1 MHIKTLTIQGFK
13 SYKDQVAIDPF
24 SPGHNVVVGR
34 NGSGKSNFFSAIRFV
49 LSDAYTSM
57 SREERQSLLH
67 DSSNS
72 TSTTLSAFV
81 EIVFDNED
89 HRFPTNGDE
98 VVLRR
103 TIGLKKD
110 EYSIDRRSATKADV
124 QNLLEAAGFSRS
136 NPYYI
141 VPQGRITH
149 LTNAKDHE
157 RLGLLKEVAGTRV
170 YEQRRAESL
179 KLIEDTEA
187 KRSKIDDLLQY
198 IEERLSELDDEKEE
212 LEEFN
217 TKDRERRCLE
227 YAIYQRELGEVSEVL
242 DKLEDRRFREVEASS
257 STRTEMNEQER
268 KLARL
273 EEQISKTQQGLT
285 QRNMEKLQLNQERRD
300 LSRLKAQ
307 LEVLIKDL
315 QEADERTEEGKG
327 RLERQLKEIE
337 AKISEKEGE
346 LMGLAPTWEDKKA
359 EVGTIRPR
367 LEDTRARIDIL
378 RAKQGRSA
386 MFSTKAERDAYLTQ
400 QIKEL
405 ESFGKTQENNLKD
418 LRNARAESGARV
430 EQLQLVG
437 EQTAEKLE
445 GRRDALEK
453 LGQQW
458 VDLKRQRDTLMEE
471 RKELWRE
478 EARLS
483 MNVNYARDQLSIAQR
498 QLAGSL
504 DRATATGLQ
513 AVERITRDLD
523 LSASVYGPL
532 YQLFRVDDKYK
543 TAVEV
548 TANASLFHIVVDTDE
563 TASKLLQV
571 MNKERSGRVT
581 FMPLNRLKPKKAT
594 FPDAPDAILM
604 IKKIQFDAKFSP
616 AFEQVFG
623 RTLICPN
630 LEIASAYVR
639 SHSINA
645 ITLDG
650 DQVDRKGS
658 LTGGYHDPRR
668 SRLDSVKAVTE
679 WKTELERD
687 SRALAELN
695 ATLSTMEQRVT
706 ILLSQMQTIETRR
719 AQTAA
724 NRGPLS
730 DQLTALRRDEI
741 EARLRFLRLEK
752 GEADLELEL
761 QAIKTKSE
769 ALQRELGTD
778 MQSGLSEEE
787 SAELERLTG
796 RLAELTA
803 QLKEVQTDVTDLS
816 NKKLLIEID
825 LNEDLKRH
833 RSELVAR
840 IEMLGETLGG
850 STVAGEG
857 AVGAASAAGASSEG
871 NLELRQSELAST
883 KKQLQEREKR
893 AMTVDKEL
901 EELENKLRTFEA
913 QREEIRSA
921 QLEASRDVASQQ
933 KYAERYLKKRQGLL
947 DQRDACNKKIRDLGV
962 LPEEAFEKY
971 TSTAMDK
978 LLKMLHKVNEA
989 LKKFSHVNKKAV
1001 EQYNSFT
1008 RQRDQ
1013 LQERK
1018 GELSASANSIQE
1030 LIDVLDQRKD
1040 EAIERTFK
1048 QVSRNFAEVF
1058 EKLVPAGKGRLI
1070 MQKRIDAEE
1079 NEDEQTDAEEDGQQN
1094 RSKIDS
1100 YTGVSIKVSFNS
1112 KSDEGLRIQQLSGG
1126 QKSLV
1131 ALATVFAIQKCDP
1144 APFYLFD
1151 EIDAN
1156 LDAQYRTS
1164 VAAMIHE
1171 LSESAQFITTTFRPE
1186 MVATAEKHYG
1196 VLFSAQKISSIRT
1209 ITKDEASQFVE
1220 AAADPGK
1227 P

>member
-1 MHIKTLTIQGFK
+1 MNYRAELAG
-13 SYKDQVAIDPF
+13 VALILGLGVLAL
-24 SPGHNVVVGR
+24 SPSRRRVYMTR
-34 NGSGKSNFFSAIRFV
+34 GSLMPPTARLLVAG
-49 LSDAYTSM
+49 DDMAYI
-57 SREERQSLLH
+57 
-67 DSSNS
+67 
-72 TSTTLSAFV
+72 SAFGFDV
-81 EIVFDNED
+81 AAFDNILE
-89 HRFPTNGDE
+89 RFRPH
-98 VVLRR
+98 LRPVR
-103 TIGLKKD
+103 PRRRQGRSRSLTPRLHLALALYYLTTPQRQKWIGLVFGLTPACVSRAVWSGLGAMYD
-110 EYSIDRRSATKADV
+110 MMAADPDTWAIKWPTAAIMADMAAAV
-124 QNLLEAAGFSRS
+124 RAREPLLEGVFGF
-136 NPYYI
+136 
-141 VPQGRITH
+141 V
-149 LTNAKDHE
+149 D
-157 RLGLLKEVAGTRV
+157 GLNLR
-170 YEQRRAESL
+170 
-179 KLIEDTEA
+179 
-187 KRSKIDDLLQY
+187 
-198 IEERLSELDDEKEE
+198 
-212 LEEFN
+212 
-217 TKDRERRCLE
+217 
-227 YAIYQRELGEVSEVL
+227 IYQPSNLDEQNAYYNGWLADTYCSQVLVFLANGEIAW
-242 DKLEDRRFREVEASS
+242 ASYNNPGS
-257 STRTEMNEQER
+257 WHDAKIARALYALMSDPVQER
-268 KLARL
+268 KLTRL
-273 EEQISKTQQGLT
+273 EEQINKTEQGIT
-285 QRNMEKLQLNQERRD
+285 QRNMEKLQLNLERRD

-367 LEDTRARIDIL
+367 LEDTRARIEIL

-386 MFSTKAERDAYLTQ
+386 MFATKAQRDAYINK

-405 ESFGKTQENNLKD
+405 ESFGETQELNLKD
-418 LRNARAESGARV
+418 LGNARAECWAQI
-430 EQLQLVG
+430 EQLQLLG
-437 EQTAEKLE
+437 EQTTDKLE

-483 MNVNYARDQLSIAQR
+483 MSVNYARDQMSIAQR

-513 AVERITRDLD
+513 AVERISRDLG
-523 LSASVYGPL
+523 LTASVHGPL

-548 TANASLFHIVVDTDE
+548 TANTSLFHIVVDTDE

-571 MNKERSGRVT
+571 MNQERSGRVT
-581 FMPLNRLKPKKAT
+581 FMPLNRLKPKKAA

-604 IKKIQFDAKFSP
+604 IKKIQFDARFAP

-639 SHSINA
+639 SHNINA

-679 WKTELERD
+679 SKAEFERD

-706 ILLSQMQTIETRR
+706 MLLSQMQTIETRR
-719 AQTAA
+719 AQTTA
-724 NRGPLS
+724 NRGPLLE
-730 DQLTALRRDEI
+730 QLTALRRDEV
-741 EARLRFLRLEK
+741 EARLRFQRLER
-752 GEADLELEL
+752 GEADLALEI
-761 QAIKTKSE
+761 QAVKTKRE
-769 ALQRELGTD
+769 ALQRELSTE
-778 MQSGLSEEE
+778 MRPGLSEEE
-787 SAELERLTG
+787 KAELETLTG
-796 RLAELTA
+796 QLAQLTE
-803 QLKEVQTDVTDLS
+803 QLKEVQAAVIDLS
-816 NKKLLIEID
+816 NKKMHIEID

-850 STVAGEG
+850 STMAGEG
-857 AVGAASAAGASSEG
+857 AGGAASAAGASNEG
-871 NLELRQSELAST
+871 NLELRKAELVST
-883 KKQLQEREKR
+883 KKHLQEREKR
-893 AMTVDKEL
+893 ATAIDKEL
-901 EELENKLRTFEA
+901 EDLETKLRTYEA

-921 QLEASRDVASQQ
+921 QAEVSREVASQQ

-1013 LQERK
+1013 LQDRK
-1018 GELSASANSIQE
+1018 VELAASANSIQE

-1058 EKLVPAGKGRLI
+1058 EKLVPAGRGRLI

-1079 NEDEQTDAEEDGQQN
+1079 EEAEQSEADEDGQQS

-1171 LSESAQFITTTFRPE
+1171 LSDSAQFITTTFRPE

-1209 ITKDEASQFVE
+1209 ITQDEASQFVE
-1220 AAADPGK
+1220 AAADSGK

>member
-13 SYKDQVAIDPF
+13 SYKDQVAIEPF

-57 SREERQSLLH
+57 SREERQALLH

-72 TSTTLSAFV
+72 TSATLSAFV
-81 EIVFDNED
+81 EIVFDNSD

-98 VVLRR
+98 VILRR

-179 KLIEDTEA
+179 KLIEDTEV
-187 KRSKIDDLLQY
+187 KRGKIDDLLQY

-217 TKDRERRCLE
+217 SKDRERRCLE
-227 YAIYQRELGEVSEVL
+227 YAIYQREMSEVVEVL
-242 DKLEDRRFREVEASS
+242 DKLEDRRFREAEASA
-257 STRTEMNEQER
+257 STRTELNEQER
-268 KLARL
+268 TLARL
-273 EEQISKTQQGLT
+273 DEQISKTQQALN
-285 QRNMEKLQLNQERRD
+285 QSNLEKIQLIQERRD

-307 LEVLIKDL
+307 LEVILKDL
-315 QEADERTEEGKG
+315 QEAGERTEEGKG
-327 RLERQLKEIE
+327 RLEQQLQEID

-346 LMGLAPTWEDKKA
+346 LMGLVPEWEDKKA
-359 EVGTIRPR
+359 ELNVIRSQ
-367 LEDTRARIDIL
+367 LENSRARVDIL

-386 MFSTKAERDAYLTQ
+386 LFSTKADRDEYLNQQLRELEHFEITQ
-400 QIKEL
+400 GANLKEL
-405 ESFGKTQENNLKD
+405 SQ
-418 LRNARAESGARV
+418 ARAECAV
-430 EQLQLVG
+430 QIEQLRLVG
-437 EQTAEKLE
+437 EQTSEKLD

-458 VDLKRQRDTLMEE
+458 ISLKRQRDELMEE
-471 RKELWRE
+471 KKELWRE

-483 MNVNYARDQLSIAQR
+483 SNINYARDQLSVAQR
-498 QLAGSL
+498 QLAGSI
-504 DRATATGLQ
+504 DRATASGLQ
-513 AVERITRDLD
+513 AVERIARDLD
-523 LSASVYGPL
+523 LTGSVYGPL
-532 YQLFRVDDKYK
+532 YQLFKVDDKYK

-548 TANASLFHIVVDTDE
+548 TANASLFHVVVDTDE
-563 TASKLLQV
+563 TASRLLQV
-571 MNKERSGRVT
+571 MNQERSGRVT
-581 FMPLNRLKPKKAT
+581 FMPLNRLKPKTAN
-594 FPDAPDAILM
+594 FPDASDAILM
-604 IKKIQFDAKFSP
+604 IKKVHFQQEYTA

-623 RTLICPN
+623 RTIICPS

-639 SHSINA
+639 SHNINA

-668 SRLDSVKAVTE
+668 SRLDSVKAVTH
-679 WKTELERD
+679 WRTELDRD
-687 SRALAELN
+687 STALTELN
-695 ATLSTMEQRVT
+695 TNLGTLDQRITMLMGQ
-706 ILLSQMQTIETRR
+706 IQTIETRR
-719 AQTAA
+719 NQTMAS
-724 NRGPLS
+724 RTPLLE
-730 DQLTALRRDEI
+730 QLNLARRDEA
-741 EARLRFLRLEK
+741 EASVRLLRLEK
-752 GEADLELEL
+752 VEADLQVEL
-761 QAIKTKSE
+761 QAAKTKKE
-769 ALQRELGTD
+769 AMRQELGTD
-778 MQSGLSEEE
+778 MVATLSSEEV
-787 SAELERLTG
+787 AELSRLTAQINELTG
-796 RLAELTA
+796 RTKEAQAVVTELA
-803 QLKEVQTDVTDLS
+803 
-816 NKKLLIEID
+816 NKRSLLEID

-833 RSELVAR
+833 RSELAAR
-840 IEMLGETLGG
+840 IELLGETLSGNAM
-850 STVAGEG
+850 STDDGIEAT
-857 AVGAASAAGASSEG
+857 ASAGPNAEG
-871 NLELRQSELAST
+871 NLELRSTELKST
-883 KKQLQEREKR
+883 KKQLQDREKR
-893 AMTVDKEL
+893 AAAVDKEL
-901 EELENKLRTFEA
+901 EELEEKLRSFESE
-913 QREEIRSA
+913 REEIRTA
-921 QLEASRDVASQQ
+921 RTEAGRDVAAQQ
-933 KYAERYLKKRQGLL
+933 KNAERYLKKRQGLMV
-947 DQRDACNKKIRDLGV
+947 QRDECLKKIRDLGI

-971 TSTAMDK
+971 TNTAMDK
-978 LLKMLHKVNEA
+978 LLKSLHKINEA
-989 LKKFSHVNKKAV
+989 LKKFAHVNKKAV
-1001 EQYNSFT
+1001 EQYNNFT

-1018 GELSASANSIQE
+1018 GELEASADSIQE

-1058 EKLVPAGKGRLI
+1058 EKLVPAGRGRLI
-1070 MQKRIDAEE
+1070 MQKRIDEADDEKSDME
-1079 NEDEQTDAEEDGQQN
+1079 EDEDAQES

-1171 LSESAQFITTTFRPE
+1171 LSDSAQFITTTFRPE

-1196 VLFSAQKISSIRT
+1196 VLFNAQKISSIRT

-1220 AAADPGK
+1220 AAAEPAR
-1227 P
+1227 

>member
-13 SYKDQVAIDPF
+13 SYKDQVAIEPF

-57 SREERQSLLH
+57 SREERQALLH

-72 TSTTLSAFV
+72 TSATLSAFV
-81 EIVFDNED
+81 EIVFDNSD

-179 KLIEDTEA
+179 KLIEDTET
-187 KRSKIDDLLQY
+187 KRAKIDDLLQY

-227 YAIYQRELGEVSEVL
+227 YAIYQRELSEVAEVL
-242 DKLEDRRFREVEASS
+242 DKLEDRRFREVEAST
-257 STRTEMNEQER
+257 STRTEINEQER
-268 KLARL
+268 KLAKL
-273 EEQISKTQQGLT
+273 DDQISKTEQALT
-285 QRNMEKLQLNQERRD
+285 QRNLEKLQLNQERRD

-315 QEADERTEEGKG
+315 QEAGERTEEGKG
-327 RLERQLKEIE
+327 RLEQQLKDIE

-359 EVGTIRPR
+359 ELARVRAQ
-367 LEDTRARIDIL
+367 LEDTRARIEIL
-378 RAKQGRSA
+378 RGKQGLSA
-386 MFSTKAERDAYLTQ
+386 LFSTAAERDAHLRTQ
-400 QIKEL
+400 IEELEGFEKTQSKHLKEL
-405 ESFGKTQENNLKD
+405 AA
-418 LRNARAESGARV
+418 ARAQCQAQI

-437 EQTAEKLE
+437 EQTAEKLD
-445 GRRDALEK
+445 GRRDALDK

-458 VDLKRQRDTLMEE
+458 LALKRQRDELMEE
-471 RKELWRE
+471 KKELWRE

-483 MNVNYARDQLSIAQR
+483 TNVNYARDHLSVAQR
-498 QLAGSL
+498 HLAGSM

-513 AVERITRDLD
+513 AVERIARDLG
-523 LSASVYGPL
+523 LEGSVFGPL

-548 TANASLFHIVVDTDE
+548 TANASLFHVVVDIDE

-571 MNKERSGRVT
+571 MNTERSGRVT

-594 FPDAPDAILM
+594 FPDASDAILM
-604 IKKIQFDAKFSP
+604 IKKVQFDVKYTA

-623 RTLICPN
+623 RTIICPN
-630 LEIASAYVR
+630 LEIATAYVR

-668 SRLDSVKAVTE
+668 SRLDSAKAVAE
-679 WKTELERD
+679 WKTEYERD
-687 SRALAELN
+687 SRALTELN
-695 ATLSTMEQRVT
+695 ARLSSTEQQIT
-706 ILLSQMQTIETRR
+706 QLLGQMQTIETRR

-724 NRGPLS
+724 SRGPLS
-730 DQLTALRRDEI
+730 DQLTAIRRDEA
-741 EARLRFLRLEK
+741 EGQLRLLRLER
-752 GEADLELEL
+752 GETDLTLEI
-761 QAIKTKSE
+761 QAAKTKTE
-769 ALQRELGTD
+769 AMRAQLGTE
-778 MQSGLSEEE
+778 MRAGLSA
-787 SAELERLTG
+787 AETAQLETFMG
-796 RLAELTA
+796 RLAELTV
-803 QLKEVQTDVTDLS
+803 QLKELQTTVTDLA
-816 NKKLLIEID
+816 NKKSLLEIE

-840 IEMLGETLGG
+840 IEQLGEMLGG
-850 STVAGEG
+850 SAVSGEG
-857 AVGAASAAGASSEG
+857 VGGTSSGPGAGTEG
-871 NLELRQSELAST
+871 NLELHQIELASA
-883 KKQLQEREKR
+883 KKQMQEREKR
-893 AMTVDKEL
+893 ATVVDKEL
-901 EELENKLRTFEA
+901 EELEEKLRTHEA
-913 QREEIRSA
+913 QREEIRVA
-921 QLEASRDVASQQ
+921 QTEAGRDIAAQQ
-933 KYAERYLKKRQGLL
+933 KHAERYLKKRQTLL
-947 DQRDACNKKIRDLGV
+947 EQRDGCNKKIRDLGV

-989 LKKFSHVNKKAV
+989 LKKFAHVNKKAV
-1001 EQYNSFT
+1001 EQYNNFT

-1018 GELSASANSIQE
+1018 RELEASAESIQE

-1048 QVSRNFAEVF
+1048 QVSRNFSEVF

-1070 MQKRIDAEE
+1070 MQKRIDEGE
-1079 NEDEQTDAEEDGQQN
+1079 NEDDSEDGEEVQT

-1112 KSDEGLRIQQLSGG
+1112 KSNEGLRIQQLSGG

-1171 LSESAQFITTTFRPE
+1171 LSDSAQFITTTFRPE

-1196 VLFSAQKISSIRT
+1196 VLFSAQKISTIRT

-1220 AAADPGK
+1220 AAAEPAAAR
-1227 P
+1227 